1 MNNIYIKTI
10 SADRFTP
17 YVVFKKMN
25 GIALLESA
33 LLEQGKSRYS
43 LVLLEEAF
51 RLSADQHGVTLEQN
65 NKKEILS
72 PRPGDYLKYL
82 KEYGQKINLSSLPGE
97 LPLPARGIGYLSYES
112 ARFFD
117 EIKIAP
123 QREIVN
129 IPEALFS
136 FGSLFIIFDH
146 YKDDLHVAAI
156 AHRNESE
163 DLLHQKTETVIERLL
178 DNDFRAYQND
188 NKEYASKQV
197 FATPKDEFT
206 NGVKTVKEEIV
217 KGNLVQGVLSRVTI
231 FESEIPPQEAYRRL
245 RRENPSPYLFYLNFG
260 SFILFGSSPEIMVQS
275 KGKNTLLKPIAGTRP
290 RGKSL
295 SEDLALEKELL
306 TDEKERAEHLM
317 LLDLGRNDLGRTAK
331 PGSVKLASSFNIER
345 YAHVMH
351 IVSEIEAELEQ
362 KQDIYDLIKTTFP
375 AGTVSGAPKIKA
387 IEIISNLEKTKRGVY
402 AGLVGYFDVNG
413 NFDSC
418 ITIRSA
424 LYKEG
429 KYYIQ
434 SGAGI
439 VYDSDPEKEYIET
452 TNKARAMLRALGV
465 NL

>member
-43 LVLLEEAF
+43 LILLEEAF
-51 RLSADQHGVTLEQN
+51 RLYSDQTGVTLEEN
-65 NKKEILS
+65 NKKRSLS
-72 PRPGDYLKYL
+72 TKPGELLKFL
-82 KEYGQKINLSSLPGE
+82 KEYGNKINLGPIPGE
-97 LPLPARGIGYLSYES
+97 LPLPARGIGYLGYES
-112 ARFFD
+112 CQFFD
-117 EIKIAP
+117 EIKITP
-123 QREIVN
+123 QRELVN
-129 IPEALFS
+129 IPEGLFS

-156 AHRNESE
+156 AYHNEP
-163 DLLHQKTETVIERLL
+163 TETLRQRAEAVIERLL

-188 NKEYASKQV
+188 DKQYNSKQI
-197 FATPKDEFT
+197 FATPKEEFT
-206 NGVKTVKEEIV
+206 AGVKSVKEEIT
-217 KGNLVQGVLSRVTI
+217 KGNLVQGVLSRVTV
-231 FESEIPPQEAYRRL
+231 FESEIAPLEAYRRL

-260 SFILFGSSPEIMVQS
+260 RFILFGSSPEIMVQC
-275 KGKNTLLKPIAGTRP
+275 KGQTTVLKPIAGTRP
-290 RGKSL
+290 RGKTL
-295 SEDLALEKELL
+295 SEDIASEKELL
-306 TDEKERAEHLM
+306 ADEKERAEHLM

-331 PGSVKLASSFNIER
+331 PGSVKLASSFDIER

-351 IVSEIEAELEQ
+351 IVSEIEAELDQ
-362 KQDIYDLIKTTFP
+362 KYDIYDLIKTTFP

-387 IEIISNLEKTKRGVY
+387 IEIISALEKTKRGFY

-439 VYDSDPEKEYIET
+439 VYDSDPEKEYLET
-452 TNKARAMLRALGV
+452 TNKARATLRALGV
-465 NL
+465 NS